1 MMRKLAA
8 MALGIALVT
17 GHAPYA
23 KAQDNTNRVT
33 TEKAWAV
40 FVGSNPTECWA
51 TTTPEQ
57 QVNTRGGKPVNVRRG
72 KTALFVTF
80 RPSTGTAG
88 EVSFTGGYPY
98 ADGATVQLFV
108 DGEKVSDLFTQG
120 EWAWS
125 PSPEDDR
132 KIIAAFKR
140 GVNAKAIGTSKRG
153 TRTEDTFSLLGF
165 TAALNEAARRCGMKP
180 PA

>member
-1 MMRKLAA
+1 MRKFAA
-8 MALGIALVT
+8 MMLGVALGMAGASALE
-17 GHAPYA
+17 
-23 KAQDNTNRVT
+23 AQESTNRVA

-51 TTTPEQ
+51 TTTPEK
-57 QVNTRGGKPVNVRRG
+57 QVNTRGGRPVSVRRG

-80 RPSTGTAG
+80 RPSSGSAG

-98 ADGATVQLFV
+98 ADGATVRLEV
-108 DGEKVSDLFTQG
+108 DGEKVADLFTKG
-120 EWAWS
+120 EWAWA

-140 GVNAKAIGTSKRG
+140 GVKAVAIGTSKRG